1 MPEDARYIDTGK
13 HLEQMPPV
21 SKVFRSA
28 SSSRAG
34 MFHYTFLMESGKVD
48 CTCEGWRMNR
58 KCWHTTQVME
68 ENELDP
74 EFSISLD

>member
-1 MPEDARYIDTGK
+1 MAQKPLTIPGEG
-13 HLEQMPPV
+13 LEQMPPV
-21 SKVFRSA
+21 RHVWRAA

-34 MFHYTFLMESGKVD
+34 MFHYVFLMENGKVD

-68 ENELDP
+68 EHELDT
-74 EFSISLD
+74 EFSVSLD